1 MYLLSIAAGRLRR
14 WRELRPFERQRWR
27 KEVEL
32 RIETYPAAARG
43 SKHVC
48 EQILRVRPE
57 MGQCNPRRVSR
68 RPVRR

>member
-1 MYLLSIAAGRLRR
+1 MSLLSVAAGRLRR

-32 RIETYPAAARG
+32 RIETYPAATRG
-43 SKHVC
+43 SKHVR
-48 EQILRVRPE
+48 EQVIRARPE

-68 RPVRR
+68 RPVRW